1 MIETS
6 ATDNLVALLQQPNAN
21 AGIDTDISTN
31 VVNTCQVTAFI
42 AKEDIALTLGD
53 LRKKSLQGKLWGG
66 EKDRSLAGLHRR
78 LTRYGFA
85 KELGQQQQDGVRN
98 EVHNNMGNVNTTN
111 DDTVQ
116 TAISEALVESS
127 QNIKSMLK
135 EVQKTT
141 KSVQTLQ
148 SSLKPSAFKI

>member
-1 MIETS
+1 MIKTS

-98 EVHNNMGNVNTTN
+98 EVHNNMGNVTTN

-116 TAISEALVESS
+116 AAITEALVESS

-148 SSLKPSAFKI
+148 SSLKSSAFKK

>member
-1 MIETS
+1 
-6 ATDNLVALLQQPNAN
+6 
-21 AGIDTDISTN
+21 
-31 VVNTCQVTAFI
+31 
-42 AKEDIALTLGD
+42 
-53 LRKKSLQGKLWGG
+53 
-66 EKDRSLAGLHRR
+66 
-78 LTRYGFA
+78 
-85 KELGQQQQDGVRN
+85 
-98 EVHNNMGNVNTTN
+98 MGNVNTTN

-148 SSLKPSAFKI
+148 SSLKPSAFKK